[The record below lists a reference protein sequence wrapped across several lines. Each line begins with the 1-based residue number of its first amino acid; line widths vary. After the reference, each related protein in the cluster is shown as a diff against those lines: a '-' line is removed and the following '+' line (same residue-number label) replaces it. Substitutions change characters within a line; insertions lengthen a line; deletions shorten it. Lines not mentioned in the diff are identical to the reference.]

1 MPWREWV
8 APVES
13 HYPDGRRGRRP
24 VGCERMLRTCL
35 PRVWSRLS
43 DEACEDAVPGPGAT
57 RRLVGIDVT
66 PGQVPDATT
75 LPEFRHLLEGEGLGE
90 GMLAEL
96 VSILD
101 ERGIIMRGGPVVDA
115 TLAGSPSPARNRE
128 RSRDPEAHQAKKGNN
143 WHFGHEAHAGVD
155 AGTGLVHTVEVTAA
169 NVSDVAVAPSPPRP
183 DDGLCYAG
191 AGHAGARGRRQAP
204 GHPDP
209 SEVTW
214 RIARRR
220 SRVPGRDHPEVSWER
235 GTGSSPSR
243 VRSRAGRPLHAVK
256 DLLGPGRTRRRGPGR
271 TATGSASPSRSRT
284 SPCSR
289 RREGPWPRPAR
300 RGPGSRATPRR
311 GRGPAGGPA
320 RGAGAPPAG
329 PPTDEINPSA
339 YIISASL
346 GQAGAP

>member
-8 APVES
+8 ALIES

-24 VGCERMLRTCL
+24 VGCERMLRMYL
-35 PRVWSRLS
+35 LQVWFHLS
-43 DEACEDAVPGPGAT
+43 DEACEDAVLDSRAMQ
-57 RRLVGIDVT
+57 RFVGIDMMSE
-66 PGQVPDATT
+66 QVPDATT

-96 VSILD
+96 VPVLD
-101 ERGIIMRGGPVVDA
+101 ERGIIMRGGSIVDA
-115 TLAGSPSPARNRE
+115 TFVESPSSTKNRE

-155 AGTGLVHTVEVTAA
+155 AGTGLAHTVEVTAA
-169 NVSDVAVAPSPPRP
+169 NVSDVAVAPSPLRP
-183 DDGLCYAG
+183 DDDSCHAG
-191 AGHAGARGRRQAP
+191 AGHAGAQGRRQAP

-289 RREGPWPRPAR
+289 RREGPWPLPARREPGAPGGARAR
-300 RGPGSRATPRR
+300 RGPAC
-311 GRGPAGGPA
+311 GPA
-320 RGAGAPPAG
+320 RGADAPPAG
-329 PPTDEINPSA
+329 PPVDEINPSA

-346 GQAGAP
+346 RR